1 MRPMIPWLA
10 LTLGLA
16 ACQTDRPTAASTAD
30 LTSGNDGAVRVYTQ
44 NLYIGTD
51 VDKVIA
57 APPAQLPAALFQAL
71 GTFVATDYPSR
82 AGRIADEIGRQN
94 PDLIGLQ
101 EVTHLTVQGLGIV
114 GFPDIDVDF
123 IPILSAQLAARGL
136 QYDVVAVSPNT
147 DITIPLPLPDGSFGV
162 IALKDHDAILVR
174 HGIARSNVVTKNYQV
189 KFSTSL
195 GPIPLDI
202 LRGYAAAD
210 VTVRGKSYRF
220 VTTHTEPRGTGL
232 PIQAAQTT
240 ELISDLAGSILPL
253 IVVGDFNSAPSAPE
267 TAAPYNQ
274 MLAAGFLDTWSRRNT
289 EPGDGPTCCQI
300 EDLTN
305 PVSQHTQ
312 RIDFVFVKNP
322 SAPAGPLGGPVQIK
336 LFGDGAEEKTINGL
350 WPSDHAGVFETL
362 RVAAERVD

>member
-1 MRPMIPWLA
+1 MRPIAPWLA
-10 LTLGLA
+10 LAVGLA
-16 ACQTDRPTAASTAD
+16 ACQSDSTSSSTTAD
-30 LTSGNDGAVRVYTQ
+30 LTATREGAVRVYTQ
-44 NLYIGTD
+44 NLYVGAD

-57 APPAQLPAALFQAL
+57 APPAQLPAALLQAL
-71 GTFVATDYPSR
+71 STFVATDFPSR
-82 AGRIADEIGRQN
+82 AGRIADAIGVQK

-101 EVTHLTVQGLGIV
+101 EVSHLTVQGLGIV

-162 IALKDHDAILVR
+162 IALKDFDAILVR
-174 HGIARSNVVTKNYQV
+174 HGITTGNVVTKNYQA

-210 VTVRGKSYRF
+210 VTVRGRAYRF
-220 VTTHTEPRGTGL
+220 VVTHPEPRGTGL
-232 PIQAAQTT
+232 PIQAAQAE
-240 ELISDLAGSILPL
+240 ELISDLAGTTLPL
-253 IVVGDFNSAPSAPE
+253 IVVGDFNSNPSAPE
-267 TAAPYNQ
+267 AAAPYNQ
-274 MLAAGFLDTWSRRNT
+274 MLAAGYLDTWTRRNT
-289 EPGDGPTCCQI
+289 EPGEGPTCCQI

-305 PVSQHTQ
+305 PVSAHVQ

-322 SAPAGPLGGPVQIK
+322 SAPAGPLGGPVQIR
-336 LFGDGAEEKTINGL
+336 LFGDDAEEKTSNGL
-350 WPSDHAGVFETL
+350 WPSDHAGVFEVL
-362 RVAAERVD
+362 RVSFERID

>member
-16 ACQTDRPTAASTAD
+16 ACQTDRPTASSTAD
-30 LTSGNDGAVRVYTQ
+30 LTSSKEGGVRVYTQ
-44 NLYIGTD
+44 NLYIGAD

-57 APPAQLPAALFQAL
+57 APPAQLPAALLQAL
-71 GTFVATDYPSR
+71 ATFVATDYPSR
-82 AGRIADEIGRQN
+82 AGRIADEIGVQK

-101 EVTHLTVQGLGIV
+101 EVSHLTVQGLGIV

-123 IPILSAQLAARGL
+123 IPILGAQLAARGL

-162 IALKDHDAILVR
+162 IALKDFDAILVR
-174 HGIARSNVVTKNYQV
+174 HGIASSSVVTKNFQA

-210 VTVRGKSYRF
+210 VTVRGRDYRF
-220 VTTHTEPRGTGL
+220 VSTHTEPRGTGL

-240 ELISDLAGSILPL
+240 ELVSDLAGTTLPL
-253 IVVGDFNSAPSAPE
+253 IVVGDFNSKPSAPE
-267 TAAPYNQ
+267 TEAPYNQ
-274 MLAAGFLDTWSRRNT
+274 MLAAGYLDTWTRRNT

-300 EDLTN
+300 EDPTN
-305 PVSQHTQ
+305 PSLGAH
-312 RIDFVFVKNP
+312 
-322 SAPAGPLGGPVQIK
+322 PA
-336 LFGDGAEEKTINGL
+336 DR
-350 WPSDHAGVFETL
+350 L
-362 RVAAERVD
+362 RVREESVGARWSPGRSGADQAVWRWRRGEDEQRLVAVGPCGGV